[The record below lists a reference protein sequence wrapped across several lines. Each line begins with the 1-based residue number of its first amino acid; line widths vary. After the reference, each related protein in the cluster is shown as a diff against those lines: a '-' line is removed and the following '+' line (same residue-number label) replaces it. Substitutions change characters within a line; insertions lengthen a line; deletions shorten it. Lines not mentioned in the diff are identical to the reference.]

1 MNRTNRT
8 TPNPSIMVWNV
19 RGAASKDFH
28 LTLKELIKRYNPSV
42 IGLLE
47 TKISGQNADEV
58 CHKIGLLGFKGGGIW
73 LFWRNDITL
82 HLIQSSHQH
91 ITMKVLRQGETPWIF
106 STIHGSPNEVSRQN
120 LWTALT
126 TFNSSNS
133 LPWLLVGN
141 FNDTKSMEERLNCSN
156 NLSRRCA
163 LFNYWIKN
171 NGLIDLGFSG
181 PRFTWSTS
189 NTVSSKNFAR
199 LDRALCNS
207 LWRSNFA
214 EASVRHL
221 LQNQYDHHPLL
232 IHLHSASPHTHIQRP
247 FKFQAAWLYHDKF
260 ADYLLANWREEV
272 PLYPLLQSLASAFN
286 EWNINVHNVSWDR
299 ITKSKMLDG
308 LGFKPMRDTN
318 ASFLTKL
325 GWHLLA
331 EKDKLW
337 SKVLRAKYCDNRCD
351 TDMFVHKQ
359 NVSNTWRG
367 ILDNAQFIKKGATH
381 TPLSQL
387 VQQSIPGHLTNNTVE
402 DFWDPSRG
410 WKWELFSILLPNEVL
425 KKIASFEVSPG
436 TENEDLLVWDG
447 SPNGKFTI
455 TSVMNLI
462 HPGNQGDEDPF
473 WQLIWKC
480 PVPQKIR
487 VFLWLGAHDRLMS
500 NANRFT
506 RGLADSPKCKNC
518 LNMVED
524 GLHIMRDCQHAKSV
538 WDKFIPV
545 SQRTLFF
552 SLPLREWLSANLKNA
567 NTLDET
573 WPSLFATTT

>member
-28 LTLKELIKRYNPSV
+28 LTLKELINRYNPSV

-58 CHKIGLLGFKGGGIW
+58 CRKIGLLGFKGQFREEARGFSGGIW
-73 LFWRNDITL
+73 FFWRNNITL
-82 HLIQSSHQH
+82 HLIQSSRQH

-106 STIHGSPNEVSRQN
+106 STIYGSPNEVSRQN

-133 LPWLLVGN
+133 LPWLLVGD

-163 LFNYWIKN
+163 LFNYWIEN

-181 PRFTWSTS
+181 PRFTWSTG
-189 NTVSSKNFAR
+189 NTISSKKFAR

-221 LQNQYDHHPLL
+221 LQNQSDHHPLL

-286 EWNINVHNVSWDR
+286 EWNIN
-299 ITKSKMLDG
+299 
-308 LGFKPMRDTN
+308 PMRDTN
-318 ASFLTKL
+318 ASILTKL
-325 GWHLLA
+325 GWRLLA

-337 SKVLRAKYCDNRCD
+337 LKVLRAKYCDNRCD

-367 ILDNAQFIKKGATH
+367 ILDNAQFIKKGVRMEVGNGRNTSFWHHTWATH

-410 WKWELFSILLPNEVL
+410 WKWELFSVLLPNEVL

-455 TSVMNLI
+455 THGVSI
-462 HPGNQGDEDPF
+462 PHGY
-473 WQLIWKC
+473 
-480 PVPQKIR
+480 
-487 VFLWLGAHDRLMS
+487 
-500 NANRFT
+500 NAE
-506 RGLADSPKCKNC
+506 K
-518 LNMVED
+518 
-524 GLHIMRDCQHAKSV
+524 
-538 WDKFIPV
+538 
-545 SQRTLFF
+545 
-552 SLPLREWLSANLKNA
+552 
-567 NTLDET
+567 
-573 WPSLFATTT
+573 